1 MSGRVVIV
9 ANGVPASDTAFA
21 AWVHQGDLLIAADGG
36 ARLLRE
42 NDLVPDYVIGD
53 FDSLTPIEL
62 AQLEAN
68 DVQLKRHPVNKDE
81 TDLELALHFA
91 LEHEPEEILIIAAL
105 GGRWDQSL
113 ANILLLANPKWR
125 GMPITLVDGSQR
137 MNLIAPGRDQQIVGK
152 PGDTVSLIPI
162 GNTVSG
168 VTTRGLQ
175 WSLHDEALELGTT
188 RGVSNVIVAT
198 VASVAI
204 REGLLVCV
212 VSNNQH
218 VEEILET

>member
-9 ANGVPASDTAFA
+9 ANGVSASDTAPA
-21 AWVHQGDLLIAADGG
+21 AWVRQEDLLIAADGG

-53 FDSLTPIEL
+53 FDSLTAMDL
-62 AQLEAN
+62 AQLEASE
-68 DVQLKRHPVNKDE
+68 VQLHRHPVDKDQ

-91 LEHEPEEILIIAAL
+91 LEHKPDEILILAAL

-113 ANILLLANPKWR
+113 ANILLLAKPMWR
-125 GMPITLVDGSQR
+125 DVPITLVDGLQR
-137 MNLIAPGRDQQIVGK
+137 INLIAPNHDHQIVGK
-152 PGDTVSLIPI
+152 SGDTVSLIPI
-162 GNTVSG
+162 GKKASG
-168 VTTRGLQ
+168 VTTHGLQ
-175 WSLHDEALELGTT
+175 WGLDDETLEFGTT
-188 RGVSNVIVAT
+188 RGVSNLIIAT
-198 VASVAI
+198 KASVAI

-218 VEEILET
+218 VEETY

>member
-9 ANGVPASDTAFA
+9 ANGVPASETDLA
-21 AWVHQGDLLIAADGG
+21 AWVNQGNLLIAADGG
-36 ARLLRE
+36 ARWLRE

-53 FDSLTPIEL
+53 FDSLTAIEL
-62 AQLEAN
+62 AQLEAS
-68 DVQLKRHPVNKDE
+68 DVQLQRHPVDKDE

-91 LEHEPEEILIIAAL
+91 LEHKPEEILILAAL

-113 ANILLLANPKWR
+113 ANVCLLANPKWR
-125 GMPITLVDGSQR
+125 AIPITLMDSSQR
-137 MNLIAPGRDQQIVGK
+137 MNLIAPGHEYQIVGK

-162 GNTVSG
+162 GNTSSG

-175 WSLHDEALELGTT
+175 WSLHDEVLELGTT

-198 VASVAI
+198 EASVLI

-218 VEEILET
+218 VDEIFET

>member
-36 ARLLRE
+36 ARLLRN

-53 FDSLTPIEL
+53 FDSLTAIEL

-68 DVQLKRHPVNKDE
+68 NVQLQRHPVDKDE

-91 LEHEPEEILIIAAL
+91 LEHEPEEILILAAL

-125 GMPITLVDGSQR
+125 GMPITLVDGSQH
-137 MNLIAPGRDQQIVGK
+137 MNLIAPSRDHHNWE
-152 PGDTVSLIPI
+152 TVFLRKTP
-162 GNTVSG
+162 
-168 VTTRGLQ
+168 
-175 WSLHDEALELGTT
+175 
-188 RGVSNVIVAT
+188 
-198 VASVAI
+198 
-204 REGLLVCV
+204 
-212 VSNNQH
+212 
-218 VEEILET
+218 

>member
-9 ANGVPASDTAFA
+9 ANGVPTSDTALA
-21 AWVHQGDLLIAADGG
+21 AWVHPGDLLIAADGG

-53 FDSLTPIEL
+53 FDSLTALEL

-68 DVQLKRHPVNKDE
+68 DVQLQRHPVDKDE

-91 LEHEPEEILIIAAL
+91 LEHKPDEILILAAL

-113 ANILLLANPKWR
+113 ANILLLANPMWR
-125 GMPITLVDGSQR
+125 SVLITLVDGSQR
-137 MNLIAPGRDQQIVGK
+137 INLIAPNHDHQIVGK
-152 PGDTVSLIPI
+152 SGDTVSLIPI
-162 GNTVSG
+162 GNKATG
-168 VTTRGLQ
+168 VTTHGLQ
-175 WSLHDEALELGTT
+175 WGLDDEMLEFGTT
-188 RGVSNVIVAT
+188 RGVSNVIIAT
-198 VASVAI
+198 KASVAI

-218 VEEILET
+218 VEETY